1 MKQAIL
7 TSSIILELLFI
18 LGLIICVIFLA
29 IPIPISINQIKL
41 ILVLI
46 ISFIINT
53 ATLLILHFF
62 K

>member
-18 LGLIICVIFLA
+18 LGLIICIIFLA
-29 IPIPISINQIKL
+29 IPIPISIDQIKL

-46 ISFIINT
+46 IAFIINT
-53 ATLLILHFF
+53 GTLLILHFF
-62 K
+62 